1 MSTVTN
7 DPVDQR
13 EQGISVCPTSLHNVT
28 SGLSVTALLYSN
40 VMRIITGSSN
50 DLQVTERE
58 RALAEEIRKDTR
70 FVTQVSGH
78 LGCHDRSKVRAQD
91 ELKEKIKHAKEEA
104 DKAKAHLEELEE
116 DSRNSK
122 WDLKHEGFV
131 MQFITRRAEAGEIP
145 PEVF

>member
-1 MSTVTN
+1 MSTVTD

-116 DSRNSK
+116 EDA
-122 WDLKHEGFV
+122 DLRTSG
-131 MQFITRRAEAGEIP
+131 IRSGI
-145 PEVF
+145 

>member
-1 MSTVTN
+1 MGVLRS
-7 DPVDQR
+7 
-13 EQGISVCPTSLHNVT
+13 ISSVFCSVLFVWHNVT

-40 VMRIITGSSN
+40 VIRIITGSSN

-116 DSRNSK
+116 DLRTSVIRS
-122 WDLKHEGFV
+122 G
-131 MQFITRRAEAGEIP
+131 I
-145 PEVF
+145 